1 MPVWN
6 AASILSRIRDKNIWV
21 VDATI
26 FILGV
31 GYGVS
36 LVLVPIHLTER
47 GFAKTDMG
55 TLAAIFA
62 AGIACFSMPIGT
74 LIEKLS
80 PKVVLVGSL
89 LGYAATAA
97 SFPWLPSFAS
107 FVPVRFLDGACSV
120 GVWVSCETILLAR
133 ADKESKA
140 FVMTLYGIAMA
151 LGYATGPVAASL
163 IVRLTQV
170 PWVPFA
176 FAAGMATLA
185 ALVATVLL
193 DPVEPSIE
201 HSQKA
206 AKESDGTAG
215 TSSLRETLGLL
226 WRVKTPCFAGLAYGY
241 FQATLVLLFPLY
253 LMETKGV
260 SKEDT
265 VLIPAWFA
273 AGVLLF
279 SNGLGRLGDRL
290 GHLRVM
296 RVLAVVGLAMIASFV
311 FLSNFTLM
319 RLAVFVAGATL
330 ASISPVSL
338 GLQGVIASPREYGR
352 ANSLYNVFYAAGM
365 LLGPPIS
372 SRIYGLA
379 NGGAIMLEHLAAIWG
394 VFVLASVVFANDDPA
409 ARKRQ
414 DSVPPAVE
422 TEGA

>member
-1 MPVWN
+1 M
-6 AASILSRIRDKNIWV
+6 
-21 VDATI
+21 
-26 FILGV
+26 

-47 GFAKTDMG
+47 GFEKTEMG

-62 AGIACFSMPIGT
+62 AGIACLSLPMGL
-74 LIEKLS
+74 LIKRAS
-80 PKVVLVGSL
+80 AKVVLIGSL
-89 LGYAATAA
+89 LGYAATAG
-97 SFPWLPSFAS
+97 SFSFLPSFWS
-107 FVPVRFLDGACSV
+107 YVPVRFLDGACSV

-151 LGYATGPVAASL
+151 LGYATGPVAASV
-163 IVRLTQV
+163 IVRLTHV

-185 ALVATVLL
+185 AAVALVLL
-193 DPVEPSIE
+193 DPTEPAIE
-201 HSQKA
+201 LSKSA
-206 AKESDGTAG
+206 TAKEADESA
-215 TSSLRETLGLL
+215 LGSMSRLL

-253 LMETKGV
+253 LMESKGI

-279 SNGLGRLGDRL
+279 SNYLGKIGDRH
-290 GHLRVM
+290 GHLRLM
-296 RVLAVVGLAMIASFV
+296 RILAIVGLGMIVSFV
-311 FLSNFTLM
+311 FLTNFTLM
-319 RLAVFVAGATL
+319 RAAVFIAGATL

-338 GLQGVIASPREYGR
+338 GLQGVIVAPHEYSR

-372 SRIYGLA
+372 SRIYGLS
-379 NGGAIMLEHLAAIWG
+379 NGGSIMLEHLAAIWA
-394 VFVLASVVFANDDPA
+394 VFVVLSIIFSGDDPA
-409 ARKRQ
+409 SKRSAATV
-414 DSVPPAVE
+414 DLDGGK